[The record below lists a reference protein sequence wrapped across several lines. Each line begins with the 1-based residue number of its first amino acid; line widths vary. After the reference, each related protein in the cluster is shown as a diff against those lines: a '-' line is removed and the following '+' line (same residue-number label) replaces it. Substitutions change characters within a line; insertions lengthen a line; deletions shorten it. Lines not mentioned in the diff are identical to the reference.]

1 MMRSVPLGDDFFE
14 KKETVN
20 KMKNNKAKD
29 NDRISDLIDQN
40 LKMVYSDLAEEKLP
54 DRFKDLLDVLA
65 AQDVELKDKK

>member
-1 MMRSVPLGDDFFE
+1 
-14 KKETVN
+14 
-20 KMKNNKAKD
+20 MKNNKAKD